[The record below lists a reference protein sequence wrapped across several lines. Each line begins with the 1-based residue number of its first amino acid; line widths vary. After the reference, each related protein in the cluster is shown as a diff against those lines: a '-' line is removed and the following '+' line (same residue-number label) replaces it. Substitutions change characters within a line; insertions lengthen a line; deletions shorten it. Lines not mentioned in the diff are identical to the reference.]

1 MSDEIKFWD
10 ENLEDGYY
18 DLILKQGLKKNR
30 GIQTNW
36 HNITLNSI
44 RQFLVPGVT
53 HLDYAAGPGTL
64 IGLYSEAKSIGVDI
78 SNKQINYAKKIYGK
92 KAKFYNIDE
101 FDFIKYENKFDVITV
116 IGLMEFLDKESFIEL
131 IFRLKSCLKNDG
143 KLIIT
148 TPNYSLTMVCAEFIG
163 SFFKKINYKDVII
176 ERYKKSKVIKKM
188 FKNEFSEV
196 KVLKIL
202 NLGIIFSLFSINA
215 GSLVHDIFAR
225 ITNNKLGLLF
235 LITLKK

>member
-10 ENLEDGYY
+10 KNLEDGYY

-30 GIQTNW
+30 GIQANW

-44 RQFLVPGVT
+44 KQFLEPGLT
-53 HLDYAAGPGTL
+53 HLDYASGPGTL
-64 IGLYSEAKSIGVDI
+64 IGLYSDAKSIGVDI
-78 SNKQINYAKKIYGK
+78 SNKQVNYAKKIYGK
-92 KAKFYNIDE
+92 KGKFYNIDE
-101 FDFIKYENKFDVITV
+101 FDLIKYENKFDVITV

-131 IFRLKSCLKNDG
+131 IFRLRSCLKDEG

-148 TPNYSLTMVCAEFIG
+148 TPNYSLSMVCAEFIG
-163 SFFKKINYKDVII
+163 SFFKKINYKNVII
-176 ERYKKSKVIKKM
+176 QRYKNSKVIKKM

-202 NLGIIFSLFSINA
+202 NLGIIFSLFSIKA
-215 GSLVHDIFAR
+215 GSLVHEFFAR

>member
-1 MSDEIKFWD
+1 MSDEITFWD

-18 DLILKQGLKKNR
+18 DLILKEGLKKNR

-44 RQFLVPGVT
+44 KQILEPGLT
-53 HLDYAAGPGTL
+53 HLDYASGPGTL

-92 KAKFYNIDE
+92 KGKFYNIDE
-101 FDFIKYENKFDVITV
+101 FDFIKYENYFDVITV
-116 IGLMEFLDKESFIEL
+116 IGLMEFLDKESFTEL
-131 IFRLKSCLKNDG
+131 IFRLRLCLKDRG
-143 KLIIT
+143 KLVIT

-163 SFFKKINYKDVII
+163 SFFKKINYKDVIN
-176 ERYKKSKVIKKM
+176 ERYKNTKVIKKI
-188 FKNEFSEV
+188 FKDQFSEV

-202 NLGIIFSLFSINA
+202 NLGIVFSLFSIKV
-215 GSLVHDIFAR
+215 GTLVHDFFAR